1 MPASNL
7 DRLRDALYLTYK
19 DDARWTVFQCIEN
32 HDLLDF
38 NHTGRDRQPRIAAL
52 ADPSNAR
59 SWYAR
64 SRAKVATGLLLTAP
78 GVPMIFMG
86 QEFLEDKYWT
96 DWPRRPELLIW
107 WEGLER
113 QGQAHVRPAS
123 LHARPHV
130 APATGIRRYAAKA
143 STSFMSTTTT
153 ASSPFI
159 VGCRVSGA
167 MSSWSPA

>member
-1 MPASNL
+1 MRLRDTLRTVIAQATGGRDARVEL
-7 DRLRDALYLTYK
+7 DDLRDALYLTYK
-19 DDARWTVFQCIEN
+19 ESSRWTVFQCIEN

-38 NHTGRDRQPRIAAL
+38 NHSGRDRQPRIAAL

-96 DWPRRPELLIW
+96 DWPGRPELLIW
-107 WEGLER
+107 WDGL
-113 QGQAHVRPAS
+113 
-123 LHARPHV
+123 
-130 APATGIRRYAAKA
+130 ATPRIR
-143 STSFMSTTTT
+143 
-153 ASSPFI
+153 
-159 VGCRVSGA
+159 
-167 MSSWSPA
+167 